1 LEKRTAPSDW
11 VETQAMADALG
22 CHRKTLSRLKCA
34 GYFNE
39 GTHYRKKNPLSPRGV
54 FVWHKARVLIKTGAA

>member
-1 LEKRTAPSDW
+1 MTAPSDW

-34 GYFNE
+34 GSSE
-39 GTHYRKKNPLSPRGV
+39 GTLQKEEPANSRRFCL
-54 FVWHKARVLIKTGAA
+54 A